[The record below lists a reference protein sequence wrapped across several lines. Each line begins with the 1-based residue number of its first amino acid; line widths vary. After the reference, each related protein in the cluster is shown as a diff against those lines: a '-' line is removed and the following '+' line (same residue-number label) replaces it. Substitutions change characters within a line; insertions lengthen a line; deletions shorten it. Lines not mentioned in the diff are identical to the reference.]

1 MSDVGIL
8 TLDQFDYRDK
18 TVICRVDINSP
29 LDPKTKKI
37 VDDNRIVKSLP
48 TIRELNERGARL
60 VLMAHQGDTLDY
72 QNLIGLDQHAVLLSA
87 ALNKPIRFVDDV
99 AGPAAR
105 AAVRELKSGEIL
117 LLDNVRYLTE
127 EVSTFLDYVKLDP
140 ADQAKTY
147 LVRNLAPLADLYVG
161 EAFAA
166 AHRSAPS
173 LVGFPE
179 VLPTAGGRLF
189 IEEFS
194 AMARVKENPEHPCV
208 FVLGGAKISDAFGM
222 MNEVLSQGAADFV
235 LTSGL
240 TGEVMLLAAGK
251 SLGKATEQHIKER
264 GLEQFIAPA
273 RDLQRNFPDKLFYP
287 VDFAVQRN
295 GERIELEAE
304 RLPVD
309 ELIIDVGHSTVERY
323 VTIINQAKTIFVN
336 GPAGIYEQA
345 TSAYGTQSLWNAI
358 ADAPGYSVIGGGD
371 SVAASK
377 RFGVKNRMGYVCTSG
392 GGLVR
397 FLSGQE
403 LPVVTALRA
412 AAKRWQSACCA

>member
-8 TLDQFDYRDK
+8 TLDDFEYNDR

-29 LDPKTKKI
+29 LDPKTKTI
-37 VDDNRIVKSLP
+37 MDDNRIVKSLP
-48 TIRELNERGARL
+48 TIQELNERGARM

-72 QNLIGLDQHAVLLSA
+72 QNLIGLNQHAKILSDR
-87 ALNKPIRFVDDV
+87 LGQNIHFVDDV

-105 AAVRELKSGEIL
+105 EAVRRLKKGEIL

-147 LVRNLAPLADLYVG
+147 LVRNLAPLADMYVG

-194 AMARVKENPEHPCV
+194 AMSRVKENPEHPCV
-208 FVLGGAKISDAFGM
+208 YALGGAKISDAFGM
-222 MNEVLSQGAADFV
+222 MREVLSTGAADYV

-240 TGEVMLLAAGK
+240 TGEIMLLAQGK
-251 SLGKATEQHIKER
+251 QLGQATEAYIKSR

-273 RDLQRNFPDKLFYP
+273 RELLQSFPGKLLYP
-287 VDFAVQRN
+287 VDFAVNRN
-295 GERIELEAE
+295 GRVEVDADN
-304 RLPVD
+304 LPVD
-309 ELIIDVGHSTVERY
+309 ELIVDVGHKTVEKY
-323 VTIINQAKTIFVN
+323 LAIVNQAKTIFVN
-336 GPAGIYEQA
+336 GPAGIYEDPV
-345 TSAYGTQSLWNAI
+345 SSYGTETLWKGI
-358 ADAPGYSVIGGGD
+358 AAAPGYSVIGGGD

-377 RFGVKNRMGYVCTSG
+377 KFGVKDKMGYVCTSG
-392 GGLVR
+392 GGLIR
-397 FLSGQE
+397 FLSGVE
-403 LPVVTALRA
+403 LPVVTALRQA
-412 AAKRWQSACCA
+412 AQRWGKQ

>member
-8 TLDQFDYRDK
+8 TLDDFEYNDR

-29 LDPKTKKI
+29 LDPKTKTI

-48 TIRELNERGARL
+48 TIQELNERGARM

-72 QNLIGLDQHAVLLSA
+72 QNLISLNQHAKILSDR
-87 ALNKPIRFVDDV
+87 LGQNIHFVDDV

-105 AAVRELKSGEIL
+105 EAVRRLKKGEIL

-147 LVRNLAPLADLYVG
+147 LVRNLAPLADMYVG

-194 AMARVKENPEHPCV
+194 AMSRVKENPEHPCV
-208 FVLGGAKISDAFGM
+208 YALGGAKISDAFGM
-222 MNEVLSQGAADFV
+222 MREVLSTGAADYV

-240 TGEVMLLAAGK
+240 TGEIMLLAQGK
-251 SLGKATEQHIKER
+251 QLGQATEEYIKSR

-273 RDLQRNFPDKLFYP
+273 RELLQSFPGKLLYP
-287 VDFAVQRN
+287 VDFAVNRN
-295 GERIELEAE
+295 GRVEVNADN
-304 RLPVD
+304 LPVD
-309 ELIIDVGHSTVERY
+309 ELIVDVGHKTVEKY
-323 VTIINQAKTIFVN
+323 LAIVNQAKTIFVN
-336 GPAGIYEQA
+336 GPAGIYEDPV
-345 TSAYGTQSLWNAI
+345 SSYGTETLWKGI
-358 ADAPGYSVIGGGD
+358 AAAPGYSVIGGGD

-377 RFGVKNRMGYVCTSG
+377 KFGVKDKMGYVCTSG
-392 GGLVR
+392 GGLIR
-397 FLSGQE
+397 FLSGVE
-403 LPVVTALRA
+403 LPVVTALRQA
-412 AAKRWQSACCA
+412 AQRWGKQ

>member
-8 TLDQFDYRDK
+8 TLDDFEYNDR

-29 LDPKTKKI
+29 LDPKTKTI

-48 TIRELNERGARL
+48 TIQELNERGARM

-72 QNLIGLDQHAVLLSA
+72 QNLIGLNQHAKILSDR
-87 ALNKPIRFVDDV
+87 LGQNIHFVDDV

-105 AAVRELKSGEIL
+105 EAVRRLKKGEIL

-147 LVRNLAPLADLYVG
+147 LVRNLAPLADMYVG

-194 AMARVKENPEHPCV
+194 AMSRVKENPEHPCV
-208 FVLGGAKISDAFGM
+208 YALGGAKISDAFGM
-222 MNEVLSQGAADFV
+222 MREVLSTGAADYV

-240 TGEVMLLAAGK
+240 TGEIMLLAQGK
-251 SLGKATEQHIKER
+251 QLGQATEEYIKSR

-273 RDLQRNFPDKLFYP
+273 RELLQSFPGKLLYP
-287 VDFAVQRN
+287 VDFAVNRN
-295 GERIELEAE
+295 GRVEVNADN
-304 RLPVD
+304 LPVD
-309 ELIIDVGHSTVERY
+309 ELIVDVGHKTVEKY
-323 VTIINQAKTIFVN
+323 LAIVNQAKTIFVN
-336 GPAGIYEQA
+336 GPAGIYEDPV
-345 TSAYGTQSLWNAI
+345 SSYGTETLWKGI
-358 ADAPGYSVIGGGD
+358 AAAPGYSVIGGGD

-377 RFGVKNRMGYVCTSG
+377 KFGVKDKMGYVCTSG
-392 GGLVR
+392 GGLIR
-397 FLSGQE
+397 FLSGVE
-403 LPVVTALRA
+403 LPVVTALRQA
-412 AAKRWQSACCA
+412 AQRWGKQ